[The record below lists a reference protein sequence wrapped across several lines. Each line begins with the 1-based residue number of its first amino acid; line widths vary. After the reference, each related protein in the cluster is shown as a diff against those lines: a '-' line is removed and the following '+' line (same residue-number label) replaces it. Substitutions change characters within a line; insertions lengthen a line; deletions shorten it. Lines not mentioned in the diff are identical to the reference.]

1 MMRGLHEYTLGDDGI
16 AATNPLCRQIIQEM
30 HT

>member
-1 MMRGLHEYTLGDDGI
+1 MRGLHEYALGDDGI
-16 AATNPLCRQIIQEM
+16 AATDSAFQIIQEM